1 MGNTVIINTSTL
13 GLALDADEEY
23 QINIENDFVREAGV
37 FAIPAPA
44 INNAISFTTSATA
57 PSISASNPSNG
68 ATNIGNISQITIT
81 FDRNVVRGT
90 GNFYIY
96 NNNDPN
102 NDGLIK
108 TLSITNTSQ
117 TSIAGAVVTLNIGD
131 ILNASDIFY
140 VLADSGVIKD
150 FAGLQFT
157 GISNENTLRFSTSTN
172 EDLFNI
178 FDRSAALT
186 VTASVTASIS
196 ISKASARAFLVA
208 VSNSSC
214 IATLIPPLRGS
225 ANVSSVASMS
235 SGSLITPFEVAF
247 MSDQLSDYSY
257 VEDTPAFLINNPKIT
272 DTIYV
277 NIYGDPSFR
286 ALRTLT
292 PSNISTTTISKIGV
306 GSLVF
311 PSNGVITTD
320 DTNYFGFST
329 NDFTWESWIYP
340 TQVSADQCIFKFS
353 NGSGIFIRS
362 NNQIAFR
369 DSDAGAFLIS
379 SGSTIAIDTWYHVAV
394 VRQSG
399 QIKMYVDGVKVGAT
413 YTDPLD
419 IGTTN
424 SLRIG
429 QATIGVATYQFVG
442 YMDEIR
448 ISQTARYT
456 ANFTPSLSQFNND
469 NDTSLLIRGDATI
482 TDVNDFNSTFEYTF
496 KIYPDTV
503 AAVDDIYL
511 PTSYVAVQEFLASGG
526 TQSFDNTAKELTIT
540 GSRSAV
546 NSMLDLVVLETATD
560 YTGNF
565 VLYHRVE
572 TPENNTKQRQQN
584 IVLGEPFDNEVT
596 NHTLNR
602 SYFTND
608 VSNIFAANKP
618 TITDFD
624 TDVTYTVELSVNSGV
639 LGWYGTNSENLTTT
653 TYASTLTIGPYSRV
667 RMNNLINSVAY
678 FPVKDNTSN
687 VTMTYELYKE
697 GELHADS
704 TFTLGNIGSSVI
716 DKYIVFGSTS
726 AGSNVIE
733 SYQPLQPEIRYCNL
747 SYWLVGGG
755 GGGTSEV
762 QPYYANSAADN
773 TPPDTLIGAGG
784 GGGQIVSGS
793 ISTIPN
799 ALITATAGVGGAHG
813 RVTGIYNSSNQWTN
827 DSVIN
832 NAQAGNNSTLFNGT
846 SLNETAVGG
855 GAGTR
860 GNGSVPGDGG
870 DSGSNQGSIG
880 LSSGVNYVGGLG
892 AGAVSA
898 ATAATTFSNGIVGAG
913 QFITTSLVG
922 AQILAGQ
929 GGGVSGSIYN
939 GSGSTVPPTNFNTV
953 TFQYPDS
960 AHSSYDGYRWG
971 VGGNGSTKISS
982 SSYPFN
988 GGNGLVV
995 LRIKNY

>member
-1 MGNTVIINTSTL
+1 MGSTVIVNTSAA
-13 GLALDADEEY
+13 GLQLNAGETY
-23 QINIENDFVREAGV
+23 QINLSEDFVREASIFGT
-37 FAIPAPA
+37 PSPA
-44 INNAISFTTSATA
+44 INNALSFTTSATA

-90 GNFYIY
+90 GNFYVY
-96 NNNDPN
+96 NNNDPF

-131 ILNASDIFY
+131 ILNGNDTFY

-150 FAGLQFT
+150 FAGVQFT

-172 EDLFNI
+172 EDLFTI

-196 ISKASARAFLVA
+196 VSRAAASANLVA

-214 IATLIPPLRGS
+214 TPTLIPPLRTS
-225 ANVSSVASMS
+225 ANVSSVAAMS

-247 MSDQLSDYSY
+247 MSDQLSDYTY

-272 DTIYV
+272 DTVYV
-277 NIYGDPSFR
+277 NIYGDPGFR
-286 ALRTLT
+286 ALRTLSI
-292 PSNISTTTISKIGV
+292 SNVSTTTISKIGV

-311 PSNGVITTD
+311 PNNGVITTE
-320 DTNYFGFST
+320 DTTYFGFGT
-329 NDFTWESWIYP
+329 NDFTWESWIYLG
-340 TQVSADQCIFKFS
+340 QVDADQCIFKFS

-369 DSDAGAFLIS
+369 DSDGGAFLIS
-379 SGSTIAIDTWYHVAV
+379 SGLTVAIDTWYHVAV
-394 VRQSG
+394 VRQSA

-429 QATIGVATYQFVG
+429 QATIGVADYQFVG
-442 YMDEIR
+442 YMDEVR

-469 NDTSLLIRGDATI
+469 NNTSLLIRGDATI

-511 PTSYVAVQEFLASGG
+511 PTNYVAVQEFLASGG

-540 GSRSAV
+540 GSRGAV
-546 NSMLDLVVLETATD
+546 NSMLDLVVLETSSD

-565 VLYHRVE
+565 VLNHQVR

-584 IVLGEPFDNEVT
+584 ILLGEPFDNEVI

-608 VSNIFAANKP
+608 VSNLFAANKP

-653 TYASTLTIGPYSRV
+653 TYTSTLIIGPYSRV

-697 GELHADS
+697 GNLHADS

-716 DKYIVFGSTS
+716 DKYIVIGTS
-726 AGSNVIE
+726 NASSNVIE

-799 ALITATAGVGGAHG
+799 ALITATAGVGGLHG
-813 RVTGIYNSSNQWTN
+813 RVVGIYDSNNQWTN
-827 DSVIN
+827 DFVNN

-855 GAGTR
+855 GAATR
-860 GNGSVPGDGG
+860 GNGAVPGDGG

-898 ATAATTFSNGIVGAG
+898 ATAATTFSNGVVGAG
-913 QFITTSLVG
+913 QFITTSLAG

-929 GGGVSGSIYN
+929 GGGRSGSIYN

-960 AHSSYDGYRWG
+960 AHSNYNGYRWG
-971 VGGNGSTKISS
+971 VGGNGGTKISS
-982 SSYPFN
+982 SSYPFD

-995 LRIKNY
+995 LRIKNF